1 MIKSSQA
8 ILQRLRKDDYMP
20 ISFDKERRVFKIDSL
35 NSTYAIGIFDGDFL
49 VHLYYGKKI
58 PDTNLI
64 STAFRGGFASIS
76 PLTAS
81 TADNWYFSPDIQPM
95 EYSCNGSGDYRL
107 AALSIRDSEGRA
119 TTDIRY
125 VDHKIYSGKPK
136 LKSLPSTYCNT
147 DDEADTL
154 EIITLD
160 KFTGA
165 KVTLCYTAF
174 KNHSIITQSV
184 KIENTGKEAFDI
196 EKVASCCVN
205 FPSMSYNMINLY
217 GSWIKER
224 TVCTR
229 HLAHGIQSVASKRG
243 SSSHNHNPFVALVD
257 DKGGEDYGDAFGFNF
272 VYSGNFAIDI
282 ETDYL
287 DCTRLV
293 MGINPIDFNWYLEPG
308 EEFQAPEAVMAYSAN
323 GLGEMSRT
331 FHDFYSN
338 NLIRG
343 SWKKKKRPLLINSWE
358 GSGFDFDDETL
369 VRYAKQAKELGCE
382 LLVMD
387 DGWFGVRNRDDSS
400 LGDWY
405 VNEDKLNGPLSK
417 LIERVN
423 AEGMEFGIWYEPEMI
438 SPDSDIYRAHPDWCV
453 HVEGRDISPA
463 RQQYVIDMTRQD
475 VRDNIFNQMYDV
487 LSKNN
492 IAYLKWDY
500 NRPISEPASM
510 ALDKKH
516 QKEFFHRF
524 ILGTYELMDRITSAF
539 PNILFESC
547 AGGGGRYDPG
557 ILYYM
562 PQTWASDNTDPIERL
577 KIQFGTSMCYPA
589 ASMGAHVSASK
600 RAGLETKAAVALWGT
615 FGYELDPKHLSD
627 EEKETV
633 KKTSELYH
641 KYYDLTHYGDLYRI
655 IAPTEDEFKCAWSF
669 VAKDKSAALLTVITK
684 TRTPHTFLNIR
695 LKGLDE
701 NKMYVNEADGEIYS
715 GALLMNAGINLSIG
729 GDIDGGTNFMVHF
742 KEA

>member
-1 MIKSSQA
+1 
-8 ILQRLRKDDYMP
+8 MP
-20 ISFDKERRVFKIDSL
+20 ISFDKERKIFKIDSL
-35 NSTYAIGIFDGDFL
+35 DSTYAIGVFEGNFL

-81 TADNWYFSPDIQPM
+81 TADNPYFSPDIQPM
-95 EYSCNGSGDYRL
+95 AYSCNGSGDFRL
-107 AALSIRDSEGRA
+107 AALSIKDSEGRA

-125 VDHKIYSGKPK
+125 VDHRIYSGKPK
-136 LKSLPSTYCNT
+136 LKGLPATYCNS

-154 EIITLD
+154 EIIALD

-184 KIENTGKEAFDI
+184 KIENTGSEAFDI
-196 EKVASCCVN
+196 EKIASCCVN
-205 FPSMSYNMINLY
+205 FPSMSYNMVHLY
-217 GSWIKER
+217 GTWARER
-224 TVCTR
+224 TVTTH
-229 HLAHGIQSVASKRG
+229 HLVHGIQSVASKRG

-257 DKGGEDYGDAFGFNF
+257 DKGGEDYGDAFGFNL

-282 ETDYL
+282 ETDYM

-308 EEFQAPEAVMAYSAN
+308 EEFQSPEAVMAYSAD
-323 GLGEMSRT
+323 GLGGMSRT
-331 FHDFYSN
+331 FHDFYNN

-343 SWKKKKRPLLINSWE
+343 TWKNKKRPLLINSWE

-387 DGWFGVRNRDDSS
+387 DGWFGVRNCDDSS

-510 ALDKKH
+510 GLDKKH

-539 PNILFESC
+539 PDILFESC
-547 AGGGGRYDPG
+547 SGGGGRYDPG
-557 ILYYM
+557 MLYYM

-577 KIQFGTSMCYPA
+577 RIQFGTSMCYPA
-589 ASMGAHVSASK
+589 SSMGAHVSASN

-627 EEKETV
+627 EDKEIV
-633 KKTSELYH
+633 KKTSALYH
-641 KYYDLTHYGDLYRI
+641 KYYDLTHNGDLYRI

-669 VAKDKSAALLTVITK
+669 VAKDKSEALLTVIIK
-684 TRTPHTFLNIR
+684 NRTPHTFLNVR

-701 NKMYVNEADGEIYS
+701 NKMYVNESNGEIYS
-715 GALLMNAGINLSIG
+715 GALLMNAGVNLSVG
-729 GDIDGGTNFMVHF
+729 GDFDGGTNFMVHF

>member
-1 MIKSSQA
+1 
-8 ILQRLRKDDYMP
+8 MP
-20 ISFDKERRVFKIDSL
+20 ISFDSERKIFKIDSL
-35 NSTYAIGIFDGDFL
+35 NSTYAIGIFEGNFL
-49 VHLYYGKKI
+49 VQLYYGKKI

-81 TADNWYFSPDIQPM
+81 TADNGYFSMDIQPM
-95 EYSCNGSGDYRL
+95 AYSCYGNGDYRL
-107 AALSIRDSEGRA
+107 SALAIRDSEGRA

-136 LKSLPSTYCNT
+136 LKGLPATYCNA

-184 KIENTGKEAFDI
+184 KIENTGTEAFDI

-205 FPSMSYNMINLY
+205 FPSMSYNMVNLY
-217 GSWIKER
+217 GTWARER
-224 TVCTR
+224 TVTTH
-229 HLAHGIQSVASKRG
+229 HLVHGIQSVASKRG

-282 ETDYL
+282 ETDYM

-308 EEFQAPEAVMAYSAN
+308 EEFQAPEAVMAYSPD
-323 GLGEMSRT
+323 GLGGMSRT
-331 FHDFYSN
+331 FHDFYNN

-343 SWKKKKRPLLINSWE
+343 NWKSRKRPLLINSWE

-387 DGWFGVRNRDDSS
+387 DGWFGVRNCDDSS

-405 VNEDKLNGPLSK
+405 VNEEKLNGPLSK

-423 AEGMEFGIWYEPEMI
+423 AEGMDFGIWYEPEMI

-539 PNILFESC
+539 PDILFESC
-547 AGGGGRYDPG
+547 SGGGGRYDPG
-557 ILYYM
+557 MLYYM

-577 KIQFGTSMCYPA
+577 RIQFGTSMCYPA
-589 ASMGAHVSASK
+589 SSMGAHVSASD

-627 EEKETV
+627 EDKEIV
-633 KKTSELYH
+633 KKTSALYH
-641 KYYDLTHYGDLYRI
+641 KYYDLTHNGDLYRI

-669 VAKDKSAALLTVITK
+669 VAKDKSEALLTVIIK
-684 TRTPHTFLNIR
+684 NRTPHTFLNIR

-715 GALLMNAGINLSIG
+715 GALLMNAGVNLSVG
-729 GDIDGGTNFMVHF
+729 NDFSAGTNFMVHF

>member
-1 MIKSSQA
+1 
-8 ILQRLRKDDYMP
+8 MP
-20 ISFDKERRVFKIDSL
+20 ISFDKERRIFKIDSL
-35 NSTYAIGIFDGDFL
+35 NSTYAIGVFRGEFL

-64 STAFRGGFASIS
+64 HTAFRGGFASIS

-81 TADNWYFSPDIQPM
+81 TADDGYFSTDIQPM
-95 EYSCNGSGDYRL
+95 EYACNGSGDYRL
-107 AALSIRDSEGRA
+107 AALSIKDSEGRS

-136 LKSLPSTYCNT
+136 LKDLPHTYCNS

-154 EIITLD
+154 EIYAVD

-184 KIENTGKEAFDI
+184 KIENTGTEAFEI

-205 FPSMSYNMINLY
+205 FPSMSYNMVNLY
-217 GSWIKER
+217 GTWLRER
-224 TVCTR
+224 TAQTR
-229 HLAHGIQSVASKRG
+229 HLAHGIQSIASKRG

-282 ETDYL
+282 ETDYM

-293 MGINPIDFNWYLEPG
+293 MGINPIDFTWVLEPG

-343 SWKKKKRPLLINSWE
+343 TWKKKKRPLLINSWE
-358 GSGFDFDDETL
+358 GSGFSFDDETL
-369 VRYAKQAKELGCE
+369 VRYARQAKELGCE

-387 DGWFGVRNRDDSS
+387 DGWFGVRNSDNCS

-405 VNEDKLNGPLSK
+405 VNEKKLNGPLSK

-423 AEGMEFGIWYEPEMI
+423 AEGMEFGIWFEPEMI

-453 HVEGRDISPA
+453 HVEGRDISPG

-510 ALDKKH
+510 SLDKKH

-557 ILYYM
+557 MLYYM
-562 PQTWASDNTDPIERL
+562 PQTWCSDNTDPIERL
-577 KIQFGTSMCYPA
+577 RIQFGTSMCYPA
-589 ASMGAHVSASK
+589 SSMGAHVSACK
-600 RAGLETKAAVALWGT
+600 RTGLETKAAVALWGT
-615 FGYELDPKHLSD
+615 FGYELDPKHLT
-627 EEKETV
+627 EEDKEIV
-633 KKTSELYH
+633 KKTSALYH

-669 VAKDKSAALLTVITK
+669 VAKDKSETLLTVIIK
-684 TRTPHTFLNIR
+684 NRTPHNFLNVR

-701 NKMYVNEADGEIYS
+701 NKMYQNEADGEIYS
-715 GALLMNAGINLSIG
+715 GALLMNAGINLTLG
-729 GDIDGGTNFMVHF
+729 GDINGGMNFMVYF
-742 KEA
+742 KEVK

>member
-1 MIKSSQA
+1 
-8 ILQRLRKDDYMP
+8 MP
-20 ISFDKERRVFKIDSL
+20 ISFDKERKIFKIDSL
-35 NSTYAIGIFDGDFL
+35 DSTYAVGIFEGDFL
-49 VHLYYGKKI
+49 VQLYYGKKI

-76 PLTAS
+76 PLTAATS
-81 TADNWYFSPDIQPM
+81 DNGYFSLDIQPM
-95 EYSCNGSGDYRL
+95 AYSCNGSGDFRL
-107 AALSIRDSEGRA
+107 SALSIRDSEGRA

-125 VDHKIYSGKPK
+125 VDHKIYTGKPK
-136 LKSLPSTYCNT
+136 LKGLPATYCNS

-154 EIITLD
+154 EIIALD

-184 KIENTGKEAFDI
+184 KIENTGSEAFDI
-196 EKVASCCVN
+196 EKIASCCVN
-205 FPSMSYNMINLY
+205 FPSMNYNMVHLY
-217 GSWIKER
+217 GTWARER
-224 TVCTR
+224 TVTNH
-229 HLAHGIQSVASKRG
+229 HLVHGIQSVASKRG

-257 DKGGEDYGDAFGFNF
+257 DKGGEDYGDAFGFNL

-282 ETDYL
+282 ETDYM

-308 EEFQAPEAVMAYSAN
+308 EEFQSPEAVMAYSAD
-323 GLGEMSRT
+323 GLGGMSRT
-331 FHDFYSN
+331 FHDFYNN

-343 SWKKKKRPLLINSWE
+343 TWKNKKRPLLINSWE

-387 DGWFGVRNRDDSS
+387 DGWFGVRNCDDSS

-492 IAYLKWDY
+492 IVYLKWDY

-510 ALDKKH
+510 GLDKKH

-539 PNILFESC
+539 PDILFESC
-547 AGGGGRYDPG
+547 SGGGGRYDPG
-557 ILYYM
+557 MLYYM

-577 KIQFGTSMCYPA
+577 RIQFGTSMCYPA
-589 ASMGAHVSASK
+589 SSMGAHVSASN

-627 EEKETV
+627 EDKEIV
-633 KKTSELYH
+633 KKTSALYH
-641 KYYDLTHYGDLYRI
+641 KYYDLTHNGDLYRI

-669 VAKDKSAALLTVITK
+669 VAKDKSETLLTVIIK
-684 TRTPHTFLNIR
+684 NRTPHTFLNVR

-701 NKMYVNEADGEIYS
+701 NKMYVNESNGEIYS
-715 GALLMNAGINLSIG
+715 GALLMNAGVNLSVS
-729 GDIDGGTNFMVHF
+729 GDFDGGTNFMVHF
-742 KEA
+742 KEV